1 MLKEKL
7 QEELK
12 TALKSGDTNRRITIG
27 MVLAAV
33 KNKELDKRN
42 KLSKTGIDMA
52 QLDTQSALTD
62 DEAMEVIQSEVKKR
76 REALE
81 MYTQNARAD
90 LAEKE
95 KSELDILMTFL
106 PQQLSDDEVRAHV
119 KAVIL
124 EVKPQGIKD
133 MGKVI
138 GQVMNRVRGQVDG
151 QAVSRIVKEEL
162 TA

>member
-12 TALKSGDTNRRITIG
+12 TALKSGDTNRRLTIG

-81 MYTQNARAD
+81 VYTQNTRAD